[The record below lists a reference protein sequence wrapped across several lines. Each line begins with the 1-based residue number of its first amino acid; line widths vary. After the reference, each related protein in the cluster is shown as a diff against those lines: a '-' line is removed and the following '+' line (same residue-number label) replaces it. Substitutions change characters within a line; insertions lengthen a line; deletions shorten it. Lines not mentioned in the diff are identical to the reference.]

1 LNTEAI
7 YFVSKVFVSHGKKIY
22 NCGEKLQLTQQKLFG
37 GITLR
42 ILAQSKGSQS
52 KGISRDTAF

>member
-1 LNTEAI
+1 MNTEAI

-42 ILAQSKGSQS
+42 ILAQSKG
-52 KGISRDTAF
+52 ISRDTAF